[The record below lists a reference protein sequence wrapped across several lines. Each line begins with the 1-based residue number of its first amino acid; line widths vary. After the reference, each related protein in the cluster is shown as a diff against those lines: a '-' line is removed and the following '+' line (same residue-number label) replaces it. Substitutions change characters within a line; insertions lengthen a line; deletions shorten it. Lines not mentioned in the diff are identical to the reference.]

1 MVRDNQVIYFKMSI
15 HVPRGVG
22 ATKLGISWRR
32 YSVFPCTLI
41 RLFLQRNLCSACLIT
56 IQVLRR
62 QNASNSIF
70 AVISAL
76 ILD

>member
-1 MVRDNQVIYFKMSI
+1 MVPVPDNQVIFIKMSI

-56 IQVLRR
+56 VQVFTPVL
-62 QNASNSIF
+62 F
-70 AVISAL
+70 ATNYMER
-76 ILD
+76 